1 MVKKKK
7 GRSVKRNPNVNS
19 EPEELTQ
26 APHSFIIQRGLTQG
40 HIIELTRDFRKLM
53 EPFTAKSLQEHKKN
67 TIKDFVSVAGLLHVT
82 HLCIFSQTEVG
93 MYFKVGRLPRGPTLT
108 FKVQNFSL
116 AKDVVSSL
124 KKQLV
129 VEKAFKHSPLIILN
143 SFSSEKAHM
152 KLMASMFQNMF
163 PKINLTNV
171 DLNKIRRCVLLNYD
185 PSTDL
190 IDFRHYIIKIV
201 PVGVSKGVKKVIQGK
216 IPDLSKCDDISEF
229 FTRAGT
235 LSESEMEDD
244 PNSHITVN
252 QKLVSRGNVEQGQ
265 SAIKLTELG
274 PRMTLQLMKVEDGL
288 LDGIVL
294 YHHLIHKT
302 EEEKLEI
309 QRKRDSKRKLKEKR
323 KKIQEAN
330 KKRKEIEK
338 EELKQK
344 SLKGMHANVPKTT
357 EKNSLE
363 ENDDDVQYYRD
374 EVGEEPDKDLFLDN
388 QPKSDISKVLK
399 KFKKKKTSLEKNKQV
414 TKYEDKFEKTKEKL
428 GLKGRT
434 QFKRNKFQ
442 VHNRVVG
449 KTFNKRLNVKRK
461 SK

>member
-7 GRSVKRNPNVNS
+7 GRSVKNNPNVNL

-26 APHSFIIQRGLTQG
+26 APHSFIIQRGLNHG
-40 HIIELTRDFRKLM
+40 HIVELTRDFRKLM

-129 VEKAFKHSPLIILN
+129 AEKAFKHSPLIVLN
-143 SFSSEKAHM
+143 SFNSDTAHM

-171 DLNKIRRCVLLNYD
+171 DLNNIRRCVLLNYN
-185 PSTDL
+185 STTDL
-190 IDFRHYIIKIV
+190 IDFRHYIIKVV

-216 IPDLSKCDDISEF
+216 IPDLSKCNDISEF
-229 FTRAGT
+229 FTRGAI

-252 QKLVSRGNVEQGQ
+252 QKLASRGNVEQGR
-265 SAIKLTELG
+265 SAIKLIELG

-294 YHHLIHKT
+294 YHHLIHKS

-309 QRKRDSKRKLKEKR
+309 QKKRDSKRKLKEKR
-323 KKIQEAN
+323 RQVQEAN
-330 KKRKEIEK
+330 KKRKEAEK

-344 SLKGMHANVPKTT
+344 SLKGMTKSAADKETV
-357 EKNSLE
+357 E
-363 ENDDDVQYYRD
+363 EQDDDVQYYRE
-374 EVGEEPDKDLFLDN
+374 EVGAEPDKDLFLDN
-388 QPKSDISKVLK
+388 QTKNDMSKVLR
-399 KFKKKKTSLEKNKQV
+399 KFTKKKKENYSKNK
-414 TKYEDKFEKTKEKL
+414 EDKFEKNKQKF
-428 GLKGRT
+428 GIKRT
-434 QFKRNKFQ
+434 AQFKQNKSQVRN
-442 VHNRVVG
+442 RLVG
-449 KTFNKRLNVKRK
+449 KTFNKKSNVKRK

>member
-7 GRSVKRNPNVNS
+7 GRSVKKNPNVNLES
-19 EPEELTQ
+19 EELTQ
-26 APHSFIIQRGLTQG
+26 APHSFIIQRGLGHG
-40 HIIELTRDFRKLM
+40 HIVELTRDFRKLM

-93 MYFKVGRLPRGPTLT
+93 MYFKVGRLPKGPTLT

-129 VEKAFKHSPLIILN
+129 VEKAFKRSPLIVLN
-143 SFSSEKAHM
+143 SFNSDTAHM

-171 DLNKIRRCVLLNYD
+171 DLNNIRRCVLLNYN
-185 PSTDL
+185 PATDL
-190 IDFRHYIIKIV
+190 IDFRHYVIKIV

-216 IPDLSKCDDISEF
+216 IPDLSKCNDISEF
-229 FTRAGT
+229 FTRAAI

-294 YHHLIHKT
+294 YHHHIHKS

-309 QRKRDSKRKLKEKR
+309 QKKRDSKRKLKEKR
-323 KKIQEAN
+323 KQVQEAN
-330 KKRKEIEK
+330 KKRKEAER
-338 EELKQK
+338 EESKQK
-344 SLKGMHANVPKTT
+344 SLKGMPKSTVD
-357 EKNSLE
+357 KDSVE
-363 ENDDDVQYYRD
+363 ERDDDVQYYRE
-374 EVGEEPDKDLFLDN
+374 EVGAEPDKDLFLDN
-388 QPKSDISKVLK
+388 NQTKNDVSKVLR
-399 KFKKKKTSLEKNKQV
+399 KFKKKKNENFCKNK
-414 TKYEDKFEKTKEKL
+414 EDKFERNKQKFGVKRT
-428 GLKGRT
+428 T
-434 QFKRNKFQ
+434 QFKQNKSRVRN
-442 VHNRVVG
+442 RLVG
-449 KTFNKRLNVKRK
+449 KTFNKKSNVKRK